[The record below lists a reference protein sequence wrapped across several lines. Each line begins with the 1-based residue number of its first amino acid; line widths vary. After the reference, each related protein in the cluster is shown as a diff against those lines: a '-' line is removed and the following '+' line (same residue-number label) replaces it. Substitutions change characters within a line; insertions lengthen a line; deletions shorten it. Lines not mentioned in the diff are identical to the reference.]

1 MYVSLHIVTLRRIIL
16 MALLAVLT
24 LETAAQRL
32 PRRRDN
38 LGIGTYLKK
47 PLGEIDFFSAKPD
60 TLSLFFLGDVMSHGA
75 MMRSAFS
82 EYRKSHPDAR
92 SDRHECYDYSSF
104 FNRLENQIASADIA
118 FCNMEFP
125 LAGPPFTG
133 YPSFSGPDSYLDYL
147 EKTGFDVILLANNH
161 ILDKGDM
168 GLERTI
174 KECDKLENRTEARY
188 TGVFSSSED
197 RDYRYPLIVESRGVR
212 LGIINFTYGTNS
224 GSQKALPG
232 VNRTS
237 REEIRA
243 AIRKAKERD
252 CDIIIAIPH
261 WGNEYQM
268 THSSYQEDLARFMA
282 KEGVDIIV
290 GAHPHVAQDIMTIK
304 TSDKDVPVVY
314 SLGNAVSNQ
323 NDLIARLELSLT
335 VKIALHRNGNLEM
348 LPLEP
353 EFLWCTKPGTVDDS
367 YCVVR
372 VKEEEGRRN
381 DWRVPSDHDKMM
393 ATYEIVKKATHIN

>member
-1 MYVSLHIVTLRRIIL
+1 

-24 LETAAQRL
+24 FEAAAQRL
-32 PRRRDN
+32 PRRRDT
-38 LGIGTYLKK
+38 LGIRTYLKK
-47 PLGEIDFFSAKPD
+47 PLGEIDFFSTRPD

-75 MMRSAFS
+75 MLRSAFS

-92 SDRHECYDYSSF
+92 SDRHECYDYTSF
-104 FNRLENQIASADIA
+104 FSRLNGQIASADVAI
-118 FCNMEFP
+118 CNMEFP
-125 LAGPPFTG
+125 LAGPPFSG

-161 ILDKGDM
+161 ILDKGDL

-174 KECDKLENRTEARY
+174 KICNDLEKRTGARY
-188 TGVFSSSED
+188 TGVFSSRED
-197 RDYRYPLIVESRGVR
+197 RDSRYPLIIESRGVK
-212 LGIINFTYGTNS
+212 IAVINFTYGTNS
-224 GSQKALPG
+224 AGKNALPG

-237 REEIRA
+237 REEIRS
-243 AIRKAKERD
+243 AIRKAKERE

-268 THSSYQEDLARFMA
+268 THSAYQEELARFMA
-282 KEGVDIIV
+282 GEGVDLIV

-304 TSDKDVPVVY
+304 TRDKAVPVIY

-335 VKIALHRNGNLEM
+335 VKIALHRNGELEM
-348 LPLEP
+348 MSPKP
-353 EFLWCTKPGTVDDS
+353 EFLWCTKPGTVEDS

-372 VKEEEGRRN
+372 VKAEAGRKKEWRN
-381 DWRVPSDHDKMM
+381 PSDHEKMM
-393 ATYEIVKKATHIN
+393 TTYEKVKKATHINEEDYSN